1 MKRILMA
8 GIAGVFAVATHAQAP
23 APSEWD
29 AALKAEQHYCMDD
42 VCLGMTVKEVSN
54 LPGTH
59 FTLLEG
65 NKWGRNCE
73 GSWADW
79 DHGELI
85 AKGGTKY
92 GIGFRDFPGEASQE
106 DRYRVQSISL
116 TMPFEKQELQLL
128 SATLADRYQM
138 TNEPGKGLDS
148 DDQEYNFEGQGFRV
162 RLNAMF
168 YPKPH
173 TSLLVLG
180 AFSEIYPQWMK
191 SQPKCFKPT
200 KPLPKL

>member
-8 GIAGVFAVATHAQAP
+8 GIAGLFAVAVQAQAP
-23 APSEWD
+23 TKGEWVG
-29 AALKAEQHYCMDD
+29 ALKAERHYCMSE
-42 VCLGMTVKEVSN
+42 VCLGMSVKELSN
-54 LPGTH
+54 IPGTH

-85 AKGGTKY
+85 AKDGTKY
-92 GIGFRDFPGEASQE
+92 GIGFRDFPGDAPQE

-116 TMPFEKQELQLL
+116 TMPLEKGEMVELALKL
-128 SATLADRYQM
+128 IDRYQM
-138 TNEPGKGLDS
+138 KNTPWKGIDK
-148 DDQEYNFEGQGFRV
+148 DDAEYNVEGQGYKV
-162 RLNAMF
+162 RLNAMS
-168 YPKPH
+168 YEKPH

-180 AFSEIYPQWMK
+180 AFSELYPAWMK
-191 SQPKCFKPT
+191 GQPLCYKAE
-200 KPLPKL
+200 KPLPKI